1 MGSRGIDN
9 RQEGVQA
16 DGGGPGKLTVGDT
29 TLTPSY
35 LGGKEGCKCGD
46 KGLVLRPW
54 ARGQGAVVKLA
65 GKGFGRCHVGWLV
78 MSRVRSE
85 LGCLG
90 LFSR

>member
-9 RQEGVQA
+9 RREGGQA

-29 TLTPSY
+29 PLTPSY

-65 GKGFGRCHVGWLV
+65 GKGFGSCHDGRLV
-78 MSRVRSE
+78 M
-85 LGCLG
+85 
-90 LFSR
+90 